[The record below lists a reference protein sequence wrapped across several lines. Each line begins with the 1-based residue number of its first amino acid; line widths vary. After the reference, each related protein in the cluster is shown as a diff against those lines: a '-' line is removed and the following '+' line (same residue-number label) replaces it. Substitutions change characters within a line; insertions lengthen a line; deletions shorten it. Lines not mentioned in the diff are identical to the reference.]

1 MDNKDKTIQAQ
12 DITLEEGDSERSRSL
27 QAHDVAIIEAEKM
40 EPLHGETMPTCEES
54 HEQDAQLAYS
64 PQAQGDMVEGKKHE
78 VPDHSIDEAIP
89 PDSQHEEPLAEQPE
103 PQQGGPETTA
113 SLAESTN
120 TDNKSERGRA
130 ISDLTEPD
138 AAVQD
143 EIHHANEAAR
153 RAPPQFHDEKIP
165 VMAEPPQVRPISVAP
180 GMVATSG
187 PLEDFPFR

>member
-1 MDNKDKTIQAQ
+1 MENKNTAIQAR
-12 DITLEEGDSERSRSL
+12 DIALEQEHRERSL
-27 QAHDVAIIEAEKM
+27 QAHDGAMIEAEKLDS
-40 EPLHGETMPTCEES
+40 LHGETVPTCEEA
-54 HEQDAQLAYS
+54 HEQEAQLPCS
-64 PQAQGDMVEGKKHE
+64 PQTQGDVVESKKHE
-78 VPDHSIDEAIP
+78 VLDHSIDEATP
-89 PDSQHEEPLAEQPE
+89 ADSHHEEPLAEQPE
-103 PQQGGPETTA
+103 SQQSGPEATA
-113 SLAESTN
+113 SLTETTN
-120 TDNKSERGRA
+120 TDNKSERGRTT
-130 ISDLTEPD
+130 SDLTEPD